1 MAKYADGTA
10 ALVPF
15 KREYFTE
22 QIAGEDYLIGTLS
35 YGERE
40 RWAAWVN
47 DPKPLPNGMS
57 RRELQSI
64 RLVQHMACLDEAGSP
79 MFDKSEETT
88 LRLFNG
94 AFGIVRSLVVACD
107 KLLAKQ
113 LDEAKAAAG
122 N

>member
-1 MAKYADGTA
+1 MAYADGSA
-10 ALVPF
+10 ALKPF
-15 KREYFTE
+15 KREFFAE
-22 QIAGEDYLIGTLS
+22 SINGEDYLIGTLS

-47 DPKPLPNGMS
+47 DEKPLPNGMT

-64 RLVQHMACLDEAGSP
+64 RLVQHMACRDEQGTP
-79 MFDKSEETT
+79 MFDTSDETT
-88 LRLFNG
+88 LRLYSGDFT
-94 AFGIVRSLVVACD
+94 IVRALVVACD

-113 LDEAKAAAG
+113 LGAAKAAAG